1 MKYDEMLN
9 GGLDLG
15 MTLNTMEGKKFE
27 KIGEESTKR
36 RNYIGE
42 SDVASLRTGRSSET
56 PLSR

>member
-27 KIGEESTKR
+27 KNWRGIDKKKKLHR
-36 RNYIGE
+36 
-42 SDVASLRTGRSSET
+42 
-56 PLSR
+56 